1 MYLDYIILILYAILW
16 IGFLLTCFVF
26 SFIFIKYEFD
36 SHPISQEIENSIDGK
51 PIISFNL
58 KSACSPEEE
67 ILIFGEWDGTK
78 FGCKCGD
85 SYKSTSYCQTA
96 YGSSSECESIPEVP
110 PIKYQKIKSKYICI
124 KKYNKTYR
132 ELLKSNQIIS
142 KYEECPLNYKS
153 CGIIDTLERQL
164 CFKNE
169 EDCPIT
175 IEYFRN
181 MDSNLKDKPFNRLNY
196 SQILTLFKIH
206 ENYPCIHPSEKNW
219 HYNHI
224 LQDTRTCHT
233 KILGEL
239 LDYRYRRMSTISTI
253 KYDLYK
259 DNGIKSEY
267 NKYILEKE
275 TVYLYG
281 RYFMGFE
288 GEKIGNY
295 SYENLLSYQKISNG
309 CKTGTKYLILIS
321 LGIISILSCY
331 ICGSNDKQVSSL
343 FLFLFIAI
351 TNLICVF
358 FL

>member
-1 MYLDYIILILYAILW
+1 MPL
-16 IGFLLTCFVF
+16 
-26 SFIFIKYEFD
+26 
-36 SHPISQEIENSIDGK
+36 
-51 PIISFNL
+51 
-58 KSACSPEEE
+58 
-67 ILIFGEWDGTK
+67 
-78 FGCKCGD
+78 
-85 SYKSTSYCQTA
+85 
-96 YGSSSECESIPEVP
+96 
-110 PIKYQKIKSKYICI
+110 IKYQKIKSKYICI
-124 KKYNKTYR
+124 KKNNKTYR
-132 ELLKSNQIIS
+132 ELLKSKQIIS
-142 KYEECPLNYKS
+142 KNKECPLNYKS

-253 KYDLYK
+253 KYELYK
-259 DNGIKSEY
+259 DNGIKDEY
-267 NKYILEKE
+267 NNYILEKE
-275 TVYLYG
+275 TVCLYG

-288 GEKIGNY
+288 GEKIDNY
-295 SYENLLSYQKISNG
+295 SYENLLYYQKISNG
-309 CKTGTKYLILIS
+309 CKTGMKYLILIS
-321 LGIISILSCY
+321 LGIICILSCY
-331 ICGSNDKQVSSL
+331 ICGSDDKKKFCL
-343 FLFLFIAI
+343 LLLLFIAFI
-351 TNLICVF
+351 DLIYVISFVIIFIYSIKIEKMFDIKESDEYSNEIIQLLINTFSNNYYYSLSLIIAFSCILLLSAIPLIWLFLNFCSCYTKLSDNL
-358 FL
+358 LY